1 VATINKTELARAVA
15 DETGLTNGQAKE
27 AIEATLERI
36 ANELGAGN
44 EVALSGFGKFGI
56 SERAARQGRN
66 PQTGEPME
74 IKASRVPRFSASS
87 TLKSSV
93 KTTGAPTF

>member
-27 AIEATLERI
+27 AIEATLEHI
-36 ANELGAGN
+36 ANELGSGN
-44 EVALSGFGKFGI
+44 EVTLPGFGKFAV
-56 SERAARQGRN
+56 SERAARLGRN

-74 IKASRVPRFSASS
+74 IKASRVPRFSAASA
-87 TLKSSV
+87 L
-93 KTTGAPTF
+93 KTTVKS

>member
-15 DETGLTNGQAKE
+15 DETGLTNGQAQE

-44 EVALSGFGKFGI
+44 EVKLPGFGKFGVA
-56 SERAARQGRN
+56 ERSARQGRN

-74 IKASRVPRFSASS
+74 IQASRVPRFSAASH
-87 TLKSSV
+87 LKQTV
-93 KTTGAPTF
+93 KT